1 MRALAP
7 GAWESE
13 PWPMSWTAPLRPLFR
28 AGEGLLDRVLCLL
41 GAVAFC
47 QLPEFIQQ
55 YLQRLGGRLDEA
67 RRQLAEFEA
76 VARQSNLSLSKFIE
90 RTSANTDEAVAK
102 LGGVMQGAI
111 DRVNELASAESAL
124 RNASLWEKPFVFFA
138 HLDRS
143 IASATLDVY
152 RPAVPTTT
160 EGLIYAAAGMITILG
175 IYHGLIRYPIAA
187 RLRTRTERRTSKI
200 QPPPSKP
207 AA

>member
-1 MRALAP
+1 
-7 GAWESE
+7 
-13 PWPMSWTAPLRPLFR
+13 MSWTAPLRPLFR

-67 RRQLAEFEA
+67 RRQLAEFEV
-76 VARQSNLSLSKFIE
+76 VARSSNLTLPQFIE
-90 RTSANTDEAVAK
+90 RTSTNTDTAVAK
-102 LGGVMQGAI
+102 LGGVMQGTI
-111 DRVNELASAESAL
+111 DRVNELATAESSL
-124 RNASLWEKPFVFFA
+124 RNASIWEKPFVFFA

-160 EGLIYAAAGMITILG
+160 EGLIYAAAGMITFLC
-175 IYHGLIRYPIAA
+175 IYHGCVRYPISAA
-187 RLRTRTERRTSKI
+187 VKKRAERRTSKI
-200 QPPPSKP
+200 QAPKQPTP
-207 AA
+207 